1 MVTKNFIQKLPDL
14 LWKQNDKP
22 NNKLK
27 KIEREINRLIFKLKN
42 TVNTTIFNAVI
53 YKPNIMTKSCSKA
66 VKKRYDQKISKLR
79 RKHDCSFT
87 NDVSKQAR
95 STVHNFFY
103 SYSLTREKQII
114 WNRITHSNKTNKNLI
129 YTEFEH
135 FYQNLLTNIKDLPEA
150 NLCRKKKKR
159 K

>member
-1 MVTKNFIQKLPDL
+1 
-14 LWKQNDKP
+14 
-22 NNKLK
+22 
-27 KIEREINRLIFKLKN
+27 
-42 TVNTTIFNAVI
+42 
-53 YKPNIMTKSCSKA
+53 MTKSCSKA

-79 RKHDCSFT
+79 RKNDCSFT
-87 NDVSKQAR
+87 NDVSKLAR

-150 NLCRKKKKR
+150 NLCKKKKKR